1 MLQNRSLLPKV
12 EVLSPKG
19 DKTSICCIKLLQSV
33 LNFYYHKITKKCR
46 LKGGKFRNGA
56 PCGEDHGVGGARA
69 VAYGWQHGEQ
79 AKRGGG
85 RFG

>member
-1 MLQNRSLLPKV
+1 MQRRGVP
-12 EVLSPKG
+12 PPP
-19 DKTSICCIKLLQSV
+19 
-33 LNFYYHKITKKCR
+33 R

>member
-1 MLQNRSLLPKV
+1 M
-12 EVLSPKG
+12 
-19 DKTSICCIKLLQSV
+19 IKLLFVAS
-33 LNFYYHKITKKCR
+33 NFYNRYKTSTIIKSPKNAEEGGTPPPR